1 MLSPRLFALV
11 VGINHYRSSVV
22 SDLGGCA
29 NDARA
34 IYGFLTQR
42 LGVPME
48 NIRLL
53 TSTGAE
59 PDEKLP
65 SRQNI
70 INGWRWLIEQANSG
84 DQLFFHF
91 SGHGSQSISDDPNEP
106 DGLRRD
112 SRSQ

>member
-1 MLSPRLFALV
+1 MLSPQLFALV

-42 LGVPME
+42 LGVPTE

-53 TSTGAE
+53 TSTGRGTRT
-59 PDEKLP
+59 K
-65 SRQNI
+65 
-70 INGWRWLIEQANSG
+70 NSPPARTLSTAG
-84 DQLFFHF
+84 
-91 SGHGSQSISDDPNEP
+91 GG
-106 DGLRRD
+106 
-112 SRSQ
+112 